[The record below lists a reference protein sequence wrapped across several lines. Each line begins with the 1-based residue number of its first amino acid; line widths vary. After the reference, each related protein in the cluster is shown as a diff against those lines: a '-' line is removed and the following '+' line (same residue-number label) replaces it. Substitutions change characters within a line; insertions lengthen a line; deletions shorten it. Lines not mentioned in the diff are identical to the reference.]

1 MTTKSAKSRS
11 SSTSES
17 AHPKKRMSPGLLF
30 TGRGLL
36 ALGVLFVIGVLVW
49 QGVTAQGAPDPLEPT
64 MSPTSATVSI
74 AVLVFRE
81 GLECILVLAA
91 IMASMVGESRSHRKP
106 VIVGAG
112 IGFIATVITW
122 FVAVGIM
129 SSLMENVS
137 ALNLQAATG
146 LLAVV
151 VLLVIMNWFFH
162 NVYWGGWITMHNRR
176 KKALLRDAGRSAITT
191 RHLLWGLGLLGFASF
206 YREGFEIVLF
216 LQTYRLKMGDGVVL
230 GGVLIGALLSAIAA
244 VLTFVAHRKL
254 PYRRMLVLTGVMLG
268 AVLLLIVGEQAQ
280 EMQLAGWISTTS
292 IPFLEP
298 FLPAWAGM
306 WFAVFPTVETLLAQA
321 LAATL
326 VIGSYFWA
334 RKTNRQRPVDVVA
347 SPIQT
352 SNHE

>member
-1 MTTKSAKSRS
+1 MPLGWLVAV
-11 SSTSES
+11 
-17 AHPKKRMSPGLLF
+17 
-30 TGRGLL
+30 RGLL
-36 ALGVLFVIGVLVW
+36 CLAALLVIGVLVW
-49 QGVTAQGAPDPLEPT
+49 QGVTAKGAPDPLEPT

-91 IMASMVGESRSHRKP
+91 IMASMVGDSRAHRRP
-106 VIVGAG
+106 VAVGAG
-112 IGFIATVITW
+112 VGLLATVVTW
-122 FVAVGIM
+122 FVAAGIM

-146 LLAVV
+146 LVAVV

-176 KKALLRDAGRSAITT
+176 KKALLRDAGQSAITS
-191 RHLLWGLGLLGFASF
+191 RHLLFGLGLLGFASF

-216 LQTYRLKMGDGVVL
+216 LQTYRLKMGDGIVL

-254 PYRRMLVLTGVMLG
+254 PYRKMLVLTGVMLG
-268 AVLLLIVGEQAQ
+268 AVLLVIVGEQAQ
-280 EMQLAGWISTTS
+280 EMQLAGWISTTP
-292 IPFLEP
+292 IPVLKP
-298 FLPAWAGM
+298 FLPAWTGM

-321 LAATL
+321 MAATI

-334 RKTNRQRPVDVVA
+334 RKSNRSEPPDTA
-347 SPIQT
+347 EAPFHSPNSHAPSAQ
-352 SNHE
+352 S